1 MDVDA
6 NFGDYKRVSD
16 TLLYLDLNYSL
27 VFTTVLIS
35 KNQNGGDSFFASE
48 YMDQEGHIS
57 IYRQIKCYYVIQEKN
72 TFGGG
77 FLLWP
82 HDVYFLCKTIEEKI
96 FPWFF
101 GNENIFAVK
110 ENKLIVL
117 GKYSPVDYI
126 RSMEQ
131 FLKFYPVVVT
141 FKDGSEKEGVRIYV
155 SSEEKYMDIDIDKLV
170 QLYYILKNSD
180 MMNLAYNALSYAKIG
195 PHGKDIQKSG
205 SAGLGGTINSKSI
218 TNNWTDDTYK
228 RGIKKGER
236 KFTPSNF
243 LKNAKTK
250 KDDE

>member
-6 NFGDYKRVSD
+6 NFSDYKRVTD
-16 TLLYLDLNYSL
+16 TLLFLDLNYSL
-27 VFTTVLIS
+27 TFTTVLMS
-35 KNQNGGDSFFASE
+35 KNQSGSDSFFQSE

-57 IYRQIKCYYVIQEKN
+57 IYRQIKCYYVIEEKK

-82 HDVYFLCKTIEEKI
+82 NDVFFLCKTIEEKV

-110 ENKLIVL
+110 ENKLVVL

-131 FLKFYPVVVT
+131 FLKFYPVIVT

-170 QLYYILKNSD
+170 QLFYILKNTD

-205 SAGLGGTINSKSI
+205 SAGLGGTINARSI
-218 TNNWTDDTYK
+218 TNKWDENAD
-228 RGIKKGER
+228 KKGLQGFR
-236 KFTPSNF
+236 PSNF

-250 KDDE
+250 KDSE

>member
-6 NFGDYKRVSD
+6 NFSDYKRVTD

-27 VFTTVLIS
+27 IFTTVLMS
-35 KNQNGGDSFFASE
+35 KNQNGSDSFFQSE

-82 HDVYFLCKTIEEKI
+82 NDVYFLCKTIEEKV

-101 GNENIFAVK
+101 GDTNIFSIK
-110 ENKLIVL
+110 ENKLFVT
-117 GKYSPVDYI
+117 GKYNPIDYI

-131 FLKFYPVVVT
+131 FLKFYPAIVS

-155 SSEEKYMDIDIDKLV
+155 SSEEKYMDIDIDRLV
-170 QLYYILKNSD
+170 QLYYILKNTD

-195 PHGKDIQKSG
+195 PFGKDIQKSG
-205 SAGLGGTINSKSI
+205 TAGLGGTINSKSI
-218 TNNWTDDTYK
+218 TNRWEDNID
-228 RGIKKGER
+228 KKGQQGFR
-236 KFTPSNF
+236 PSNF

-250 KDDE
+250 KDNE